1 MRLQQSTTSDASVST
16 WTSGDRKRV
25 FWPDAVAYR
34 EAVQTP
40 HVALA
45 DPALQEAGISLD
57 RRGLPIAYAGRFAI
71 VFKLVAPSGETWA
84 LRCFTTSGDEN
95 GTGRSHRYRLMQPHV
110 DAHRTIFAPFRYI
123 EKGIKIGAN
132 WYPVLVMRWATGEP
146 LGRWVERHRNDP
158 AKLQTLCGAL
168 SELLVSL
175 EEGGIA
181 HGDWQHD
188 NLLVADDGARVTLV
202 DYDGMF
208 VPELDGQPNTE
219 LGHPNYQHPAR
230 TAEHF
235 GPGLDRFSCLAIQ
248 TALLGLSRDP
258 GLWERFSDG
267 ESLLFKREDYRN
279 PDASPVFNELR
290 AIAELDSDD
299 TLADAIARLED
310 ACRAGAMST
319 LLPAI
324 TAAERAE
331 NAPAYEPITLAA
343 SPWKT
348 TTTKAP
354 WIAESESQSVGSDWL
369 QDHTTT
375 PTGTTGPRVAK
386 GTPGGIGRW
395 WMLPEVVT
403 KVTTAPLQQPVMQRP
418 RRNVSVAVQP
428 QDVFTFIEREK
439 SEETYRNEIKHLWTW
454 RFGATALVAFFG
466 LLIYAAAR
474 SNNWF
479 LPVYFAWI
487 LNYATLGYSRWPRK
501 AIHDELT
508 QEIEKM
514 NVQIENR
521 NKQIAEKGGVAL
533 TAVGANGQPLTT
545 VSEFVAER
553 LRQISIN
560 RVLTLPGIHV
570 STLRQ
575 LRQEGIHNALDLQRR
590 TNLPSVPP
598 HQVTALQNWIR
609 EQEADAAANYRKTVG
624 TTRSIPNEVSRLR
637 NEVAAFEREVTH
649 LKQEKDQFPDVS
661 VATYLRRLFGQ
672 EEVPPP
678 SLSSAPNSGGTP

>member
-1 MRLQQSTTSDASVST
+1 MRLQQSTTTDASVST
-16 WTSGDRKRV
+16 WTSGDRKRA

-71 VFKLVAPSGETWA
+71 VFKLVAPNDEVWA
-84 LRCFTTSGDEN
+84 LRCFTTPGDDN
-95 GTGRSHRYRLMQPHV
+95 GTTRATRYRLMQPHV

-123 EKGIKIGAN
+123 EKGIKVGTH
-132 WYPVLVMRWATGEP
+132 WFPVLVMRWATGEP

-158 AKLQTLCGAL
+158 VKLQTLCGAL
-168 SELLVSL
+168 SELLVTL
-175 EEGGIA
+175 EAGGIA

-188 NLLVADDGARVTLV
+188 NLLVADDGRRVTLV

-248 TALLGLSRDP
+248 TALLGLARDP
-258 GLWERFSDG
+258 GLWDRFSDG
-267 ESLLFKREDYRN
+267 ESLLFKRDDYRN
-279 PDASPVFNELR
+279 PDGSPLFNELR

-324 TAAERAE
+324 AATETSDD
-331 NAPAYEPITLAA
+331 APAYEPLTL
-343 SPWKT
+343 SGTIWKPT
-348 TTTKAP
+348 TNG
-354 WIAESESQSVGSDWL
+354 WVAEGGTQSVGLDWL
-369 QDHTTT
+369 QDHTGQSTAGRANV
-375 PTGTTGPRVAK
+375 PQNAAK
-386 GTPGGIGRW
+386 AGPGGIGRW
-395 WMLPEVVT
+395 WMVPEVVT
-403 KVTTAPLQQPVMQRP
+403 KVSATAQQPVMQRP
-418 RRNVSVAVQP
+418 RRNVSVSVQP
-428 QDVFTFIEREK
+428 QDIFTYIEREK
-439 SEETYRNEIKHLWTW
+439 SEESFRTEIKHLWTW
-454 RFGATALVAFFG
+454 RFGAGALAAFFA

-474 SNNWF
+474 SANWF

-487 LNYATLGYSRWPRK
+487 LNYATLGYNRWPRK
-501 AIHDELT
+501 AIYDELT
-508 QEIEKM
+508 QEIDKM
-514 NVQIENR
+514 TQLIEERNR
-521 NKQIAEKGGVAL
+521 KIAEKGGL
-533 TAVGANGQPLTT
+533 AVSTTGANGQALST
-545 VSEFVAER
+545 VSEFVAEK
-553 LRQISIN
+553 LRQTSIN

-590 TNLPSVPP
+590 TNLPSIPP
-598 HQVTALQNWIR
+598 HQIAALQNWIR
-609 EQEADAAANYRKTVG
+609 EQESEAAATYRKTVG
-624 TTRSIPNEVSRLR
+624 TTRSIPAEVSRLR
-637 NEVAAFEREVTH
+637 HEVAEFERHVAH
-649 LKQEKDQFPDVS
+649 LKQERDQYPDVS

-672 EEVPPP
+672 EEVAPPALTPP
-678 SLSSAPNSGGTP
+678 SGGKP